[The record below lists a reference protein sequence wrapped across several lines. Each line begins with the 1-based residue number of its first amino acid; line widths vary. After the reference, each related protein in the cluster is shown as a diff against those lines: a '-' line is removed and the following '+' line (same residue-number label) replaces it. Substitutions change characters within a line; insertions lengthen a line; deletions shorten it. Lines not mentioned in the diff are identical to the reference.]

1 MYDVTSYV
9 DEHPGGASILK
20 NAGCAHAPAP
30 QRRPFGALARCGG
43 SLARAATLVCR
54 KDSTA
59 GFHGPQHPTRVF
71 DIIDDFLIG
80 TLVESDKDK

>member
-1 MYDVTSYV
+1 MRLRARA
-9 DEHPGGASILK
+9 P
-20 NAGCAHAPAP
+20 PAP
-30 QRRPFGALARCGG
+30 LGRSRTSRRLLTTP
-43 SLARAATLVCR
+43 AATLPRR